1 MKKRILSLLL
11 AVVMVITCSSVL
23 AASAE
28 EAIDRGVLTVGTP
41 VTCTTLDDGDRVS
54 YTFTV
59 PEDGVYAFYSENSTN
74 DPIAELYVGEEVIAG
89 NDDGH
94 NYRDFCIQAQLT
106 KDTVYTLVCWT
117 FNGSDS
123 FEIYSVKV
131 GLPTALKIE
140 GDSVMY
146 LPLTYELYALPIP
159 AITLEDPIV
168 LWGSSDPTVATV
180 EDGYVTALKAGTVT
194 ITAKTASGVE
204 GSITITV
211 KKPDPIA
218 LNTPVTITE
227 ESYFTFTPAETDY
240 YRFYSTNCGPTDPLI
255 EVYDEEGYYWV
266 EFDDSY
272 ANGIYSY
279 NYSGILELKAG
290 TTYTL
295 KASSYSEE
303 LHHTLCI
310 EKSAGIVEMS
320 VVTPPAKTT
329 YIKGHGEPDLTGLVV
344 RLTFSDQT
352 TADYS
357 VSQMPYGG
365 GLMLGNHELSVGFDF
380 YEDGRIDLFCG
391 DAELTIPVTLIDNP
405 VASIEVESIAM
416 DPFYYGYDAY
426 YDMDHYI
433 YDISTHLPTALTLK
447 VTYTDTSS
455 ESIPCEW
462 IDGSWFCDGYPISF
476 SGSSQHTTP
485 WVPGDENVM
494 SLEWL
499 GASADFFVSL
509 KENNVDHLELIQAPS
524 RVYSL
529 SDSNFVHLEG
539 DEYYFHDVDLSGLIF
554 KIHYTDETSDT
565 VTYDDLSPN
574 HNTINGIGYSV
585 FVEPVDEGTETVGG
599 FSYLGKF
606 FEFPVTVRPE
616 MAYTDIA
623 YDWAYDGISFCYNN
637 NLMLGTDANTFA
649 PKMVMTRAMAVTA
662 LWRLVGAP
670 TDAAAASFTD
680 VPANEWYTDA
690 VNWAAAEGIVNGVGD
705 NKFAPAREISRAEMV
720 TLFFR
725 FADYYGMDTSALADY
740 SDFLDADDV
749 PAWAEDGIAWAVG
762 TNLVGG
768 TASGNGYI
776 LMPAMEATR
785 EQAAT
790 LLMRFLY
797 NA

>member
-41 VTCTTLDDGDRVS
+41 VTCTVPEEDVKVS
-54 YTFTV
+54 YTFTA
-59 PEDGVYAFYSENSTN
+59 PEDGLYAFYSENSVN
-74 DPIAELYVGEEVIAG
+74 DPKAELFAGAESIAI
-89 NDDGH
+89 NDDGDH
-94 NYRDFCIQAQLT
+94 GLDFCVQAQLT

-117 FNGSDS
+117 LNGSDS
-123 FEIYSVKV
+123 FEIYAVKI

-146 LPLTYELYALPIP
+146 IPLTQELYASPIP
-159 AITLEDPIV
+159 SASLDDPIV

-180 EDGYVTALKAGTVT
+180 EDGYVTPLKAGTVT
-194 ITAKTASGVE
+194 ITAETASGAK

-211 KKPDPIA
+211 KKPGSLA

-240 YRFYSTNCGPTDPLI
+240 YRIYSTNCGPTDPWL
-255 EVYDEEGYYWV
+255 ELYGEEG
-266 EFDDSY
+266 EFLKLFDDSY
-272 ANGIYSY
+272 ANGILSY
-279 NYSGILELKAG
+279 NYSDILELEAG

-295 KASSYSEE
+295 YASGYDEKP
-303 LHHTLCI
+303 HHTLCI

-320 VVTPPAKTT
+320 VVTPPTKTT

-352 TADYS
+352 TAEYS
-357 VSQMPYGG
+357 VRELPYGM
-365 GLMLGNHELSVGFDF
+365 GLALGDYDLYVGFDF
-380 YEDGRIDLFCG
+380 EENGLINLYCG
-391 DAELTIPVTLIDNP
+391 DASLTIPVTLVDNP
-405 VASIEVESIAM
+405 VASIEVESITM
-416 DPFYYGYDAY
+416 DPFYYGINAY
-426 YDMDHYI
+426 YDINHYI
-433 YDISTHLPTALTLK
+433 YETSSHLPTALTLK
-447 VTYTDTSS
+447 VTYTDTTS

-462 IDGSWFCDGYPISF
+462 IDGSWFCDGYPVSF
-476 SGSSQHTTP
+476 DGSSQHTTP
-485 WVPGDENVM
+485 WVLGDENVM
-494 SLEWL
+494 SLDWL

-509 KENNVDHLELIQAPS
+509 KENNVDHLELIQAPT

-529 SDSNFVHLEG
+529 G
-539 DEYYFHDVDLSGLIF
+539 DWDYIHREDDGYYFHGIDLTGLAF
-554 KIHYTDETSDT
+554 KIHYTDATSVT
-565 VTYDDLSPN
+565 VTYDDLDPN
-574 HNTINGIGYSV
+574 YGTINGIGYSA
-585 FVEPVDEGTETVGG
+585 FIEPVTEGTETVGG
-599 FSYLGKF
+599 FSYMGKF

-616 MAYTDIA
+616 MTYTDIA
-623 YDWAYDGISFCYNN
+623 YDWAYDGIMFCYNN

-705 NKFAPAREISRAEMV
+705 NKFAPTREISRAEMV

-740 SDFLDADDV
+740 SDFLDADQV

-762 TNLVGG
+762 VNLVGG